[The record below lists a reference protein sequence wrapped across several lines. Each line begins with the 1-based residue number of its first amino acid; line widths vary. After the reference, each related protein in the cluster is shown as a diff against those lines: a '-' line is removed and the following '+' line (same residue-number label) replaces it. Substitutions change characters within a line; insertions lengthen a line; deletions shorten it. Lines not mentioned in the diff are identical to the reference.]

1 MHIRSVAICGAVG
14 IVALAVIAGAWLRS
28 KQQSESVA
36 AAITAGD
43 ASRAPDLIRRFGCG
57 GCHTIPGVPGGDGQ
71 VGGPLQNL
79 RTRVYIGGVATNTA
93 ENLIRFIVNPQSFSP
108 QIAMPASGITEPDAR
123 DVATYLYAH

>member
-1 MHIRSVAICGAVG
+1 MHIRSLAVSGVVG
-14 IVALAVIAGAWLRS
+14 IVAIAAIAAGAGAWWGRR
-28 KQQSESVA
+28 QQSESVA

-93 ENLIRFIVNPQSFSP
+93 ENLIRFIVNPQSFS
-108 QIAMPASGITEPDAR
+108 
-123 DVATYLYAH
+123 